1 MDCMTCDN
9 GNGAGGCVYQI
20 CCIDYAEWR
29 PIPPKWEPI
38 DTAPKEGQHLLL
50 WRNDI
55 CFCGYY
61 SGFRGGSW
69 IVNAEGLPVIEPPP
83 THWRDLPAPPQACT

>member
-1 MDCMTCDN
+1 M
-9 GNGAGGCVYQI
+9 I
-20 CCIDYAEWR
+20 WK
-29 PIPPKWEPI
+29 PIE
-38 DTAPKEGQHLLL
+38 TAPKEGQHLLL

-83 THWRDLPAPPQACT
+83 THWRDLPAPPQACTQHRIIPDLPNTQNSA